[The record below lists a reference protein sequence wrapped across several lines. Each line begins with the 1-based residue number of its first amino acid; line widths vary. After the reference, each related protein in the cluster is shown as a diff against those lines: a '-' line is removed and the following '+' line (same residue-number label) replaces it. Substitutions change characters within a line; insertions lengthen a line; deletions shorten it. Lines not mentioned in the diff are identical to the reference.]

1 MRDTKKGKQ
10 TKMGQRSHVANLQA
24 TAAGLPTVEEVA
36 RYLGAVEDLLAWA
49 PLQTSPSHRLERSH
63 RQVAPLVSTVT
74 G

>member
-10 TKMGQRSHVANLQA
+10 TNQAGRRSHAANLQA

-49 PLQTSPSHRLERSH
+49 PQSVIRSQ
-63 RQVAPLVSTVT
+63 RAALR
-74 G
+74 